1 MEWIKALRQAVG
13 YMELHLTD
21 AVGPEDVARAVHISP
36 YYFATGFKLMTGYTV
51 KEYLRGRRLYLA
63 ALELL
68 SGHEKVIDL
77 AWRYGYETPES
88 FSRAFQRFHGV
99 TPSMLRGDSTKI
111 RPFLPLKI
119 TVTIQGGNDMD
130 YVIETMEAFA
140 VIGVSRQFG
149 YDSSYREIPQFW
161 DAYMAQC
168 QAGAYSPEVLQAL
181 ERCNVGEFGVCI
193 DDDPDSGKF
202 RYMIAGRYD
211 GGTVPDGLEV
221 YTLPAAT
228 WAKFRCLGPLPGAL
242 QSVNT
247 EVYSQWLPGNPK
259 YEMAGQ
265 YNLEWYSCGNTA
277 SADYESAI
285 WMPVR
290 EK

>member
-1 MEWIKALRQAVG
+1 MEWIKALRQAID
-13 YMELHLTD
+13 YMELHLTED
-21 AVGPEDVARAVHISP
+21 IGPEDVAGAVHISP
-36 YYFATGFKLMTGYTV
+36 YYFANGFKIMTGYTV

-68 SGHEKVIDL
+68 SGREKVIDL

-88 FSRAFQRFHGV
+88 FSKAFLRFHGV
-99 TPSMLRGDSTKI
+99 SPSHLRGDSTKI

-130 YVIETMEAFA
+130 YVIEAMDAFA
-140 VIGVSRQFG
+140 VIGISRRFSL
-149 YDSSYREIPQFW
+149 DSSCREIPRFW
-161 DAYMAQC
+161 DAHWQRC
-168 QAGAYSPEVLQAL
+168 QNGTYSQETLQAL
-181 ERCNVGEFGVCI
+181 ERCGVGTFAICM
-193 DDDPDSGKF
+193 DDGQGGDF
-202 RYMIAGRYD
+202 RYMIAGPYD
-211 GGTVPDGLEV
+211 GGDVPEGLEV
-221 YTLPAAT
+221 HRIPACT
-228 WAKFRCLGPLPGAL
+228 WAKFRCLGPMPGAL

-247 EVYSQWLPGNPK
+247 KIFSQWLPGNPK

-265 YNLEWYSCGNTA
+265 YNIEWYSCGDMS

-285 WMPVR
+285 WLPVR